1 MWAVMANQETV
12 PFVVKSQNMTVIE
25 DTYLLA
31 ALLTFAPGLSYVPR
45 RNADGRISF
54 LVTGRIADEMGR
66 LYAGEAAPLKDYIA
80 NLKALRAKI
89 FALKGAGR
97 PVEKVDPAA
106 VGS

>member
-1 MWAVMANQETV
+1 
-12 PFVVKSQNMTVIE
+12 MTVIE

-54 LVTGRIADEMGR
+54 VVTGRIADEMGR
-66 LYAGEAAPLKDYIA
+66 LYAGESAPLKDYIA

-89 FALKGAGR
+89 FALKGVGVPTEKAVSAVVGR
-97 PVEKVDPAA
+97 
-106 VGS
+106 